1 MLTQTELI
9 TAKLTAEGIL
19 NESDIIKYIVEN
31 DINSERKRKIL
42 EGERYYEGKHD
53 VLQRDF
59 TSSKLLE
66 TDEETGEEKS
76 MLFRNV
82 NRSNHKN
89 INAFLKI
96 LVDQKTAYLVSKEPT
111 IRVIGA
117 EQNSSQKAYEKMLSD
132 FANDTFNEV
141 LQDLVIG
148 ASCKGFEALHVYYDE
163 NGDLQY
169 CIVPANEIIPIY
181 DTNHQKELIEVIR

>member
-31 DINSERKRKIL
+31 DINSERKRKML

-117 EQNSSQKAYEKMLSD
+117 EQNSSQ
-132 FANDTFNEV
+132 
-141 LQDLVIG
+141 
-148 ASCKGFEALHVYYDE
+148 
-163 NGDLQY
+163 
-169 CIVPANEIIPIY
+169 
-181 DTNHQKELIEVIR
+181 